1 MAEAKKV
8 LSNDVLRKEP
18 RRDSD
23 VVVSPAGE
31 ELHVYAGEVVNTG
44 AKPSQDEVL
53 PDRTITWVFV
63 EATGGQLPDLRK
75 GFLSSGNLGPADAS
89 VPTGEVFQFFHEQV
103 DREDFANTCYLQAM
117 LNETNPAYL
126 YALAFALSGD
136 EWSATEVKTRRS
148 R

>member
-1 MAEAKKV
+1 MAEAKRV
-8 LSNDVLRKEP
+8 LSKDSLRKEP

-31 ELHVYAGEVVNTG
+31 ELDVFANEVVNTG

-75 GFLSSGNLGPADAS
+75 GFISNGNLGPAGAS
-89 VPTGEVFQFFHEQV
+89 VPTSEVFQFFHEQV
-103 DREDFANTCYLQAM
+103 DREIFGNTCYLQAN
-117 LNETNPAYL
+117 LNETNP
-126 YALAFALSGD
+126 
-136 EWSATEVKTRRS
+136 
-148 R
+148 